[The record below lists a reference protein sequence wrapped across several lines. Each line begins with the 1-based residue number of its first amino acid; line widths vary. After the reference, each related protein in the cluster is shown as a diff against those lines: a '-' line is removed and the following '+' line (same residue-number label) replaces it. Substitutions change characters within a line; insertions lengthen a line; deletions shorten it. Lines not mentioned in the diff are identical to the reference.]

1 MNINGTRSAT
11 NFKQRETEVGEAR
24 VLPAQPGERPRGP
37 HTRDPVGT
45 VRVRVPACICALAAF
60 LEVGKVLEHSPDN
73 EIEKAAPEKTQ
84 REQNHE
90 EAV

>member
-1 MNINGTRSAT
+1 MNINGTRNAT

-37 HTRDPVGT
+37 HTGDPVGT
-45 VRVRVPACICALAAF
+45 VRVRGPACICALAAF

-73 EIEKAAPEKTQ
+73 KIEKAAA
-84 REQNHE
+84 RENTE
-90 EAV
+90 RTES